1 MSETL
6 ELLFARG
13 SIPRLLKWSVSEL
26 NQDFR
31 YNFQL
36 SISHL
41 FFSCAALVASG
52 LRFD

>member
-13 SIPRLLKWSVSEL
+13 PIPRLLKWPVFEL

-31 YNFQL
+31 YNF
-36 SISHL
+36 
-41 FFSCAALVASG
+41 
-52 LRFD
+52 